1 MINQSM
7 QHIVYWFVTNS
18 SYKLKC
24 INIKFSKQVKA
35 LEEPTNE
42 VRKLIIS
49 TIIWQLMVAVLV
61 FVLMYKLSQP
71 NTCSQPNSIMF
82 QPVGKPQFFEK
93 VQEFQDVSDVQ
104 TFDEE
109 GDALFFGNSAEVDV
123 VDMATTWNWCLR
135 YRNSFLFVF
144 CK

>member
-1 MINQSM
+1 MIFFCT
-7 QHIVYWFVTNS
+7 IS
-18 SYKLKC
+18 SFLLYIL
-24 INIKFSKQVKA
+24 NIKLSKQVKA

-61 FVLMYKLSQP
+61 FVLMYKLSTQP
-71 NTCSQPNSIMF
+71 NTTCSHDNSIQF

-93 VQEFQDVSDVQ
+93 VQEFQDASDVQ

-109 GDALFFGNSAEVDV
+109 ADALFFGKSTEIDV
-123 VDMATTWNWCLR
+123 VDMATT
-135 YRNSFLFVF
+135 
-144 CK
+144 